1 MTTPAPVAAP
11 GRWLAAWAVHVFT
24 ASGAVAGFLALAAIH
39 RARYGEAFAW
49 MAVALV
55 IDSADGTLARLV
67 RVKSVLPGFDGT
79 RLDDI
84 VDFLNYSVVPTALI
98 VAAGRLPPGMERAVA
113 GAVLLASAYGFCQTD
128 AKTPDGYFKG
138 FPSYWNVVVF
148 YLFVLEIPPTWNAAV
163 LLVCAALVFVP
174 SYYVYP
180 SRTQP
185 FRTITIVLGI
195 AWAASAIAVLVQV
208 PDPPRSLVLGSAL
221 YLVYYMGLSAYLT
234 FRR

>member
-1 MTTPAPVAAP
+1 MTAPARTAGPT
-11 GRWLAAWAVHVFT
+11 RWLAAWGVHVFT
-24 ASGAVAGFLALAAIH
+24 AAGALAGFLALAAIH
-39 RARYGEAFAW
+39 GGRYTEAFAW

-67 RVKSVLPGFDGT
+67 GVKSVLPGFDGT

-84 VDFLNYSVVPTALI
+84 VDFLNYTVVPMALI
-98 VAAGRLPPGMERAVA
+98 TAAGRLPAGLEHVVA

-128 AKTPDGYFKG
+128 AKTADGFFKG

-148 YLFVLEIPPTWNAAV
+148 YLFVLETPPAWNAAV
-163 LLVCAALVFVP
+163 LLLCAVLVFVP

-185 FRTITIVLGI
+185 LRAVTIVLGI
-195 AWAASAIAVLVQV
+195 AWAASAVAVLVQL
-208 PDPPRSLVLGSAL
+208 PDPPRALVIGSAS
-221 YLVYYMGLSAYLT
+221 YLAYYMGLSAYLT
-234 FRR
+234 LRR